1 MCAFDKN
8 DDLGNLLQA
17 GYGAPPPREAF
28 VRGLGQR
35 MRGELRASQ
44 KAVATA
50 RPRRAIPVRWQ
61 WALAAAATVVL
72 AAGIAAIALRPD
84 GGGTPQRLPSV
95 GGPPGPE
102 PSSTPEEKMVPL
114 EIKLPRALVDGTAK
128 NIKPSPY
135 LENFDGKPRPPFLA
149 PEGTVNLTLGKP
161 VTASDAEPIIG
172 ELKLITDGDKEG
184 SDGSFVELGP
194 GKQWVQVDLKEPCT
208 IYAVVVWH
216 YHGEGR
222 VYHDAVVQVAD
233 DPDFIENPKT
243 VYNNDYDNSSGLGI
257 GQDLEY
263 VENYQGRLINA
274 QGVQGR
280 YVRLYS
286 KGNTSNDQNHYI
298 EVEVY
303 GKPLAPAPAAA
314 PAAAPAKG
322 AKGETGPEGPTTSC
336 TTTEKM
342 APLEIRLPRP
352 RYVGT
357 PRYIKPS
364 PYLEKPDYRPRP
376 PFMVPQGT
384 TNVALG
390 RPVTSSDLEPIIGEL
405 KQTTDGDKEGA
416 DGSFVELGPGKQW
429 VQIDLKEVCHLYAI
443 LLWHGEHWMNVYH
456 DVIVQVSNNREFIK
470 GVTTLFNNDYDN
482 SSGLGAGKNLE
493 YIEDYRGRL
502 IDAQAVMARFVRIYS
517 KGNIDNDMNHYV
529 EVEVYG
535 RPAPA
540 EAADL
545 APLEIELP
553 HPICY

>member
-172 ELKLITDGDKEG
+172 ELKLLTDGDKEG

-194 GKQWVQVDLKEPCT
+194 GKQWVQVDLK
-208 IYAVVVWH
+208 
-216 YHGEGR
+216 
-222 VYHDAVVQVAD
+222 
-233 DPDFIENPKT
+233 
-243 VYNNDYDNSSGLGI
+243 
-257 GQDLEY
+257 
-263 VENYQGRLINA
+263 
-274 QGVQGR
+274 
-280 YVRLYS
+280 
-286 KGNTSNDQNHYI
+286 
-298 EVEVY
+298 
-303 GKPLAPAPAAA
+303 
-314 PAAAPAKG
+314 
-322 AKGETGPEGPTTSC
+322 
-336 TTTEKM
+336 
-342 APLEIRLPRP
+342 
-352 RYVGT
+352 
-357 PRYIKPS
+357 
-364 PYLEKPDYRPRP
+364 
-376 PFMVPQGT
+376 
-384 TNVALG
+384 
-390 RPVTSSDLEPIIGEL
+390 
-405 KQTTDGDKEGA
+405 
-416 DGSFVELGPGKQW
+416 
-429 VQIDLKEVCHLYAI
+429 
-443 LLWHGEHWMNVYH
+443 
-456 DVIVQVSNNREFIK
+456 
-470 GVTTLFNNDYDN
+470 
-482 SSGLGAGKNLE
+482 
-493 YIEDYRGRL
+493 
-502 IDAQAVMARFVRIYS
+502 
-517 KGNIDNDMNHYV
+517 
-529 EVEVYG
+529 
-535 RPAPA
+535 
-540 EAADL
+540 
-545 APLEIELP
+545 
-553 HPICY
+553 